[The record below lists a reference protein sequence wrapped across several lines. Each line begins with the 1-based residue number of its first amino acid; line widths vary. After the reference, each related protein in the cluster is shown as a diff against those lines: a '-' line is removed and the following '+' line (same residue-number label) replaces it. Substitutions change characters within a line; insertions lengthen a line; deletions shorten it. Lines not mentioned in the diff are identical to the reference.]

1 MSTFQQNPVSKIVWP
16 WPERLTQVQEPA
28 SDKPSVVKVL
38 IQSIV
43 PAIVGLLFFHFQW
56 GSHADVISKVL
67 WGIAAF
73 VLVSGLFI
81 PPFWRGIEKFGHFL
95 AWLVGTTL
103 TWGLLVPFFYLVFV
117 PGRTVL
123 KLKGKDPMQRAFPTE
138 KETYW
143 EPRPEVRSKEQ
154 YRKQH

>member
-1 MSTFQQNPVSKIVWP
+1 MSSFQQNPVSKVVWP
-16 WPERLTQVQEPA
+16 WVEKAERPKEPVSA
-28 SDKPSVVKVL
+28 RPSVVKVL

-43 PAIVGLLFFHFQW
+43 PAVVGFLFYKFQW
-56 GSHADVISKVL
+56 GSHADIVSKVL
-67 WGIAAF
+67 WGIASF

-81 PPFWRGIEKFGHFL
+81 PPFWRGIEAFGQFL
-95 AWLVGTTL
+95 AKFVGTAL

-117 PGRTVL
+117 PGRLML
-123 KLKGKDPMQRAFPTE
+123 KLKGKDPMQQAFPTD

-143 EPRPEVRSKEQ
+143 EPRPPVASVEQ